1 MLFAAAAPFA
11 YYFRN
16 QSCDE
21 DQRVDLI
28 LGPQSVD
35 DAVVEADKALKFP
48 LFRDRDLQR
57 RQYSL
62 GAKKFLEFF

>member
-1 MLFAAAAPFA
+1 MLLAAAAPFA

-48 LFRDRDLQR
+48 LFRD
-57 RQYSL
+57 
-62 GAKKFLEFF
+62 